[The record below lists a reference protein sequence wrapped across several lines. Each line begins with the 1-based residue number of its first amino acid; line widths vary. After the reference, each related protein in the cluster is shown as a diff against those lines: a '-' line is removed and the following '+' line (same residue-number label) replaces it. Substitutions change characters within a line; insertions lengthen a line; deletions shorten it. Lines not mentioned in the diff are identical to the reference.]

1 MPTSSST
8 TRHAA
13 GFDPRTTLAR
23 KPASSRATPVYL
35 EVGAK
40 RVFACSVEWP
50 GWCRTAK
57 DVDAALQKLA
67 DYAERYAPIAA
78 RAGAR
83 FPKSAAD
90 TFDVVERI
98 KGNATTDFGAPGV
111 VPELDREPV
120 TRSRAARQA
129 GLLEAAWAALDQTA
143 VKAPESLRKGPR
155 GGGRDRDKM
164 VQHVLSAEAAY
175 ARKLGIRHRE
185 PQLGDDAAVTALRTE
200 LLDVLGRPSDG
211 TPPVENGWPAAYG
224 ARRIVWH
231 VLDHVWEIED
241 RSVPEED

>member
-1 MPTSSST
+1 M
-8 TRHAA
+8 AA
-13 GFDPRTTLAR
+13 SPR
-23 KPASSRATPVYL
+23 PTPVYL

-57 DVDAALQKLA
+57 DDDAALQALG
-67 DYAERYAPIAA
+67 DYAARYAPIAA
-78 RAGAR
+78 AGGVR

-90 TFDVVERI
+90 SFDVVERV

-111 VPELDREPV
+111 VPKLDGEPV
-120 TRSRAARQA
+120 TRARAARQA
-129 GLLEAAWAALDQTA
+129 ALLRASWAALDEAAVTA
-143 VKAPESLRKGPR
+143 PKSLRKGPR

-164 VQHVLSAEAAY
+164 VQHVLGAEAAY

-185 PQLGDDAAVTALRTE
+185 PQLGDDAAIGALRAD
-200 LLDVLGRPSDG
+200 LLDLLGKPSDG
-211 TPPVENGWPAAYG
+211 TPPVENGWPAAYA
-224 ARRIVWH
+224 ARRIAWH

-241 RSVPEED
+241 RSDPEDD

>member
-1 MPTSSST
+1 M
-8 TRHAA
+8 AA
-13 GFDPRTTLAR
+13 SPR
-23 KPASSRATPVYL
+23 PTPVYL

-57 DVDAALQKLA
+57 DDDAALRALG
-67 DYAERYAPIAA
+67 DYAARYAPIAA
-78 RAGAR
+78 AAGVR

-90 TFDVVERI
+90 SFDVVERV

-111 VPELDREPV
+111 VPKLDSEPV
-120 TRSRAARQA
+120 TRARAARQA
-129 GLLEAAWAALDQTA
+129 ALLTASWAALDEAA
-143 VKAPESLRKGPR
+143 VTAPESLRKGPR

-164 VQHVLSAEAAY
+164 VQHVLAAEAAY
-175 ARKLGIRHRE
+175 ARKLGIKHRE
-185 PQLGDDAAVTALRTE
+185 PKLADDAAIGALRAD
-200 LLDVLGRPSDG
+200 LLDLLGKPSDG
-211 TPPVENGWPAAYG
+211 APPVENGWPAAYA

-241 RSVPEED
+241 RSDPEDD